1 MMLMLTNVNTVIRL
15 GGSGVDLTS
24 ASSVQ
29 QLISMTM
36 TGIHYFALTIAL
48 CMFLLAIVRQY
59 TQFSEHMGIRFIGS
73 LLVVLVMIFSF
84 PKICN
89 SVQNATYSY
98 AKGASLTV
106 ENMFCWLVEQKPY
119 AGQNSIQNQSTLKKL
134 AHLPESTMH
143 SIQSAMSNIF
153 YVNGIYLGK
162 GIRDIVYFIFKCLYN
177 GALCLTPIFFAAML
191 IPETKHLGV
200 NFIVTCIGMALM
212 PLCFLFGD
220 LCNIW
225 LAEHMWATL
234 GLGSSGT
241 FWVVIRTG
249 QVLTNPVGSVL
260 GYIAFGIFYAL
271 LATVVYVV
279 LPFLYM
285 KLFRSGTPGS
295 PVGLMASMI
304 GKALNTAIVGGAIA
318 ASAGV
323 SAPAAG
329 TIGGG
334 TSGGSSGTAAQAA
347 KNAAKS
353 AINSA
358 SSGNSSSENVAS
370 EIDATANTPPGK

>member
-1 MMLMLTNVNTVIRL
+1 
-15 GGSGVDLTS
+15 
-24 ASSVQ
+24 
-29 QLISMTM
+29 
-36 TGIHYFALTIAL
+36 
-48 CMFLLAIVRQY
+48 
-59 TQFSEHMGIRFIGS
+59 
-73 LLVVLVMIFSF
+73 
-84 PKICN
+84 
-89 SVQNATYSY
+89 
-98 AKGASLTV
+98 
-106 ENMFCWLVEQKPY
+106 
-119 AGQNSIQNQSTLKKL
+119 
-134 AHLPESTMH
+134 
-143 SIQSAMSNIF
+143 
-153 YVNGIYLGK
+153 
-162 GIRDIVYFIFKCLYN
+162 
-177 GALCLTPIFFAAML
+177 
-191 IPETKHLGV
+191 
-200 NFIVTCIGMALM
+200 
-212 PLCFLFGD
+212 
-220 LCNIW
+220 
-225 LAEHMWATL
+225 MWATL

-358 SSGNSSSENVAS
+358 SSGNSSSEKVAS